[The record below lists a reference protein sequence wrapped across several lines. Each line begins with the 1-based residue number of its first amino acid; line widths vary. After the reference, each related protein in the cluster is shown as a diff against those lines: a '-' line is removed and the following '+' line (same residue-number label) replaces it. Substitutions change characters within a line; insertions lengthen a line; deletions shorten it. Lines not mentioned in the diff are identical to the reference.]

1 MKYNLIDIAEEITL
15 ESYNIGLFACK
26 FFYKVSNLE
35 SLKNCMDDYVANRF
49 SQRLEYFAY
58 EHSKIS
64 DKEKKEFY
72 DDLVTNNRNLNHLY
86 EFIENARTTTYE
98 LQAKFLAR
106 LSVELMRNKTLQY
119 QEAELINIVSHLN
132 DIDFLSIKNNLIL
145 PKDTTESGYFKIS
158 ETEDYFTYRKCLKL
172 QIFDK
177 MTKDNFRLNGIE
189 RPSSV
194 DGKDIYLEHAIHSY
208 ITYDFMK
215 ILNEIRI

>member
-1 MKYNLIDIAEEITL
+1 MKYDIIDVVEEFAR
-15 ESYNIGLFACK
+15 EGYNIGLFVCN
-26 FFYKVSNLE
+26 FFYKESSLK
-35 SLKNCMDDYVANRF
+35 SLKNSMDDYMVNRF

-72 DDLVTNNRNLNHLY
+72 DDLVTNDRNLNYLY

-106 LSVELMRNKTLQY
+106 LSVELIRNKTLQY
-119 QEAELINIVSHLN
+119 QEAELINIVSQLN

-145 PKDTTESGYFKIS
+145 PDDITQRGCFTMV
-158 ETEDYFTYRKCLKL
+158 ETVDYFTYNKCIKL

-177 MTKDNFRLNGIE
+177 MTKDNFRLYGIE
-189 RPSSV
+189 RPSPN
-194 DGKDIYLEHAIHSY
+194 DQYAIHTY
-208 ITYDFMK
+208 ITQDFLK
-215 ILNEIRI
+215 ILNEIE

>member
-1 MKYNLIDIAEEITL
+1 MKYDIIDIAEEIAR
-15 ESYNIGLFACK
+15 ESYNIGVFACK

-35 SLKNCMDDYVANRF
+35 SLKNSMDDYVVNRF
-49 SQRLEYFAY
+49 SQRLECFAH

-72 DDLVTNNRNLNHLY
+72 DDLVTNDKNLNYLY

-106 LSVELMRNKTLQY
+106 LSVELIRNKTLKY
-119 QEAELINIVSHLN
+119 QEAELINIVSQLN

-145 PKDTTESGYFKIS
+145 PEDITQRGCFTIV
-158 ETEDYFTYRKCLKL
+158 ETVDYFTYNKCIKL

-177 MTKDNFRLNGIE
+177 MTKDNFRLDGIA
-189 RPSSV
+189 RPSPN
-194 DGKDIYLEHAIHSY
+194 DQYAIHTY
-208 ITYDFMK
+208 ITQDFMK
-215 ILNEIRI
+215 ILNDIE